1 MREAVYKGWLPQAL
15 AMGVGYDTFWS
26 LNPLLLQPF
35 YDAFKTKTELQFET
49 NNVAAWLNGMY
60 VLSALGASFGKKSY
74 PEKPFNLNLTTTP
87 EEEKT
92 KKMSTDAAR
101 FYAWSLEWNKMIK
114 AKHKK
119 EGGGVDG

>member
-35 YDAFKTKTELQFET
+35 YDSFKVKTELQFET
-49 NNVAAWLNGMY
+49 SNVAAWLNGMY
-60 VLSALGASFGKKSY
+60 VTYALGASFGKKSY
-74 PEKPFNLNLTTTP
+74 PEKPLNLNLTTTP

-92 KKMSTDAAR
+92 KKMNADAAR

>member
-35 YDAFKTKTELQFET
+35 YDSFKVKTELQFET
-49 NNVAAWLNGMY
+49 SNVSVWLNGMY
-60 VLSALGASFGKKSY
+60 VAYALGASFGKKSY
-74 PEKPFNLNLTTTP
+74 PEKPLNLNLTTTP

-92 KKMSTDAAR
+92 
-101 FYAWSLEWNKMIK
+101 
-114 AKHKK
+114 
-119 EGGGVDG
+119 